1 MTNVGRRIERL
12 EEKLEA
18 KSEPRVIIVT
28 NIDNPG
34 NNSCKS
40 KLSGHL
46 WAYAARGGPF
56 TNEEI
61 RELREEHKGPAM
73 PSSPWRKCS

>member
-56 TNEEI
+56 TDDEI
-61 RELREEHKGPAM
+61 RALKEEYERGNG
-73 PSSPWRKCS
+73 